1 MSLYGADFLRN
12 ASRLL
17 QVDGLD
23 PPDMRFQ
30 PHGYLFLASEEG
42 AEIMQENN
50 RVQVEGSKRLLLFKK
65 DTQTLAVYPKQY
77 RSRIFCL
84 CSGMSGIFL
93 YLCENIQ
100 LQKIINAFTKETT
113 RCFPPGD

>member
-1 MSLYGADFLRN
+1 MGVKNKVHWGYVTDETWGPENVEMSLYGADFLRN

-50 RVQVEGSKRLLLFKK
+50 RVQVEGNNFFLFLTFIQKGRANSRCLTEK
-65 DTQTLAVYPKQY
+65 YP
-77 RSRIFCL
+77 SRNFCR
-84 CSGMSGIFL
+84 MV
-93 YLCENIQ
+93 Q
-100 LQKIINAFTKETT
+100 
-113 RCFPPGD
+113 

>member
-1 MSLYGADFLRN
+1 MSLVQIGVKNKVHCGYVSDETWGSENVEMSLYGADFLRN

-65 DTQTLAVYPKQY
+65 DTQTLAVYRKKYP
-77 RSRIFCL
+77 SRNFC
-84 CSGMSGIFL
+84 
-93 YLCENIQ
+93 
-100 LQKIINAFTKETT
+100 
-113 RCFPPGD
+113 P

>member
-1 MSLYGADFLRN
+1 MGVKNKVHWGYVTDETWGPENVEMSLYGADFLRN

-65 DTQTLAVYPKQY
+65 DTQTLTVYRKKYP
-77 RSRIFCL
+77 SRNFCL
-84 CSGMSGIFL
+84 
-93 YLCENIQ
+93 
-100 LQKIINAFTKETT
+100 
-113 RCFPPGD
+113 

>member
-1 MSLYGADFLRN
+1 MGVKNKVHWGYVTDETWGPENVEMSLYGADFLRN

-65 DTQTLAVYPKQY
+65 DTQTLAVYRKKSP
-77 RSRIFCL
+77 SRNFC
-84 CSGMSGIFL
+84 
-93 YLCENIQ
+93 Q
-100 LQKIINAFTKETT
+100 
-113 RCFPPGD
+113 